1 MITLTVI
8 NLLLGF
14 FDNKLFFD
22 EDYIKFL
29 KYKNSIIKTE
39 IVKPI
44 VNFEFYKR
52 LHKEEKKD
60 KINLFTF
67 TLEKPKPFIPS
78 TQFESNSVHGKNV
91 INLNG
96 INRKTILGLY

>member
-8 NLLLGF
+8 NLLLSF

-29 KYKNSIIKTE
+29 KYKNSTIKTE
-39 IVKPI
+39 IVKPM
-44 VNFEFYKR
+44 VNLEFYKR
-52 LHKEEKKD
+52 FQKEEKKD

-67 TLEKPKPFIPS
+67 TLEKTKPILPL
-78 TQFESNSVHGKNV
+78 TKYQSNREQNIGREHSLGH
-91 INLNG
+91 L
-96 INRKTILGLY
+96 ILRL